1 MIFELEISD
10 KAKEQLRS
18 LKEDRGLA
26 KRYKAVQEALKKLQ
40 HNPRHPS
47 LQTHE
52 FYSFS
57 GLKGEKVFEAY
68 AEQNTPAAYR
78 IFFYYGHKRGV
89 ISIISIER
97 HPD

>member
-1 MIFELEISD
+1 MIFELDISD
-10 KAKEQLRS
+10 KSKEQLRS
-18 LKEDRGLA
+18 LKEDKGLD
-26 KRYKAVQEALKKLQ
+26 KRYKAVQEVLKKLQ
-40 HNPRHPS
+40 HNSRHPS

-52 FYSFS
+52 FYSLK
-57 GLKGEKVFEAY
+57 GPKGEKVFEAY

-78 IFFYYGHKRGV
+78 IFFYYGPKRGV

>member
-1 MIFELEISD
+1 MTFELEISD
-10 KAKEQLRS
+10 KAKEQLKN
-18 LKEDRGLA
+18 LKEDKGLA

-52 FYSFS
+52 FYSLKS
-57 GLKGEKVFEAY
+57 AKGEKVFEAY

-78 IFFYYGHKRGV
+78 IFFCYGPKRGV

>member
-1 MIFELEISD
+1 MTFELDISD
-10 KAKEQLRS
+10 RAKEQIRD
-18 LKEDRGLA
+18 LKRDKGLV
-26 KRYKAVQEALKKLQ
+26 KPYKAVQEALKKLQ
-40 HNPRHPS
+40 RNPRYPS

-52 FYSFS
+52 FYS
-57 GLKGEKVFEAY
+57 LKGPKGEEVFEAY

-78 IFFYYGHKRGV
+78 IFFYYGPERGV

>member
-26 KRYKAVQEALKKLQ
+26 KRCKAVQEALKKLQ

-47 LQTHE
+47 LQTNE
-52 FYSFS
+52 FYS
-57 GLKGEKVFEAY
+57 LKGPKSEKVFEAY
-68 AEQNTPAAYR
+68 AEQNTPATYR

-89 ISIISIER
+89 ISIILIER